1 MISLI
6 TVPHG
11 TSEIPCYVCGSLEI
25 YKVASGNVHTME
37 YKEET
42 YCKDC
47 WVIFGKKTLLE
58 REIDI
63 VNIGQYI

>member
-6 TVPHG
+6 TVPHDI
-11 TSEIPCYVCGSLEI
+11 SEIPCYICGSLEI
-25 YKVASGNVHTME
+25 YKVVSGNVHTME

-47 WVIFGKKTLLE
+47 CTILE
-58 REIDI
+58 REIEVI
-63 VNIGQYI
+63 NLGQYI